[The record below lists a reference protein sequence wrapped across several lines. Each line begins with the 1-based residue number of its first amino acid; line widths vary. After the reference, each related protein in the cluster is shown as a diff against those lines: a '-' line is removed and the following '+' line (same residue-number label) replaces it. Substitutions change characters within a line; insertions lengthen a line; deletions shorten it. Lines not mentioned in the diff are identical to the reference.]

1 MRFDDESTPVFAGR
15 WPLQVVERRQA
26 GRSRSVFRTHRP
38 WRRRIGI
45 IAYVTAFAAAGTA
58 FAATVSNIADQPPS
72 PAHGD
77 PLAPHTDQPLQEPHE
92 QLDPH

>member
-1 MRFDDESTPVFAGR
+1 MPFDDESAPVFAGR
-15 WPLQVVERRQA
+15 WLHIARRRRA
-26 GRSRSVFRTHRP
+26 GRSRSVFRSHRP

-45 IAYVTAFAAAGTA
+45 LAYVTAFAAAGTG
-58 FAATVSNIADQPPS
+58 FVVTVSDIAGEAPP

-77 PLAPHTDQPLQEPHE
+77 PLAPHTDRSHEEPHE